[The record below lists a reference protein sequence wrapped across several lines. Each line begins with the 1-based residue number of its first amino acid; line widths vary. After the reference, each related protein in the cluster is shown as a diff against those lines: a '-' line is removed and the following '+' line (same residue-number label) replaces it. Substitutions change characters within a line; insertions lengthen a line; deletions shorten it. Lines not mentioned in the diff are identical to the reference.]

1 MKCEEFNPAEA
12 SDLFRLVNDVRRF
25 WRNSETVMGYIGF
38 IDFEKLDE
46 LGLRAIELYCHVTSN
61 QEENDSM
68 LDYLGDPKNLDDK
81 ELDKTLKGMR
91 ILNSL
96 IRQDK
101 YRSAEML

>member
-25 WRNSETVMGYIGF
+25 WRNSETVIGYTDF
-38 IDFEKLDE
+38 IDFGELSD
-46 LGLRAIELYCHVTSN
+46 LGLRAIELYCHVMSN
-61 QEENDSM
+61 PGENDSL
-68 LDYLGDPKNLDDK
+68 LDYIGDSKNLDDK